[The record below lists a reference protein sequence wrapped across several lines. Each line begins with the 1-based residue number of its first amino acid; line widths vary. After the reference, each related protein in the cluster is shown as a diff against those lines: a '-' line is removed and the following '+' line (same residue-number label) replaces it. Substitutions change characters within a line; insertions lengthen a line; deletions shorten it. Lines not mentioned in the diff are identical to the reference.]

1 MDESTS
7 PQTVAVTC
15 TLDRPS
21 VLADAGQEFS
31 LAARFTCLP
40 SCDLEGETVELID
53 EKGVV
58 VGRAVLGAFDEEAE
72 ANTVTVAGRAPASP
86 ADYTWSLKLD
96 GYRDGHVEYGVVTTP
111 VTIQVRAHQ
120 TAILVWDVPSAV
132 VAGRPFP
139 ITIGIKCSSGC
150 SQVHREIAILDH
162 EGEVLTRVT
171 AADLW
176 PKSEALYYART
187 TLLAPSLPGQDLEW
201 QARCAAADLEPE
213 QAEGA
218 LPHGAAKARFKVR
231 CVKPAEV
238 RLRVE
243 AWDAKEG
250 IPLPGTRIMLHPYSA
265 QTDENGVAEVEV
277 TPGHYRLFAS
287 RPKYTTLGTPLEVTS
302 DISTRVELHLEPPP
316 NRE

>member
-7 PQTVAVTC
+7 PETVAVTC

-31 LAARFTCLP
+31 LTARYTCLP
-40 SCDLEGETVELID
+40 ACDLKGETVELID

-72 ANTVTVAGRAPASP
+72 ANAVTITGRAPASTV
-86 ADYTWSLKLD
+86 DYTWSLKLD
-96 GYRDGHVEYGVVTTP
+96 AYRDDYVQYDAVTTP
-111 VTIQVRAHQ
+111 VIIEVRAHQ
-120 TAILVWDVPSAV
+120 TSILVWDVPSAV
-132 VAGRPFP
+132 VASRPFP

-150 SQVHREIAILDH
+150 SQVHREITILNH
-162 EGEVLTRVT
+162 EGEVLTTVK

-176 PKSEALYYART
+176 PKSDALYYART
-187 TLLAPSLPGQDLEW
+187 TLPAPSSPGQALEW
-201 QARCAAADLEPE
+201 QVQCAPTDLELKHVE
-213 QAEGA
+213 DA
-218 LPHGAAKARFKVR
+218 LPHGAGQAMFKVR
-231 CVKPAEV
+231 CVKQPEV

-250 IPLPGTRIMLHPYSA
+250 IPLPGTRIILHPYSA

-277 TPGHYRLFAS
+277 APGHYRLFAS

-302 DISTRVELHLEPPP
+302 DISTRVELHLAPPP